1 MRVLAAI
8 FNLVAGTL
16 IALAG
21 GFVVIWCGSFLSAAP
36 RDHWGLVTSAL
47 VTLTVGIYLVI
58 AGLGHVRFGAIRLQ
72 GRRNEEQ
79 GDY

>member
-1 MRVLAAI
+1 MRILAAI
-8 FNLVAGTL
+8 LNLVAGAL

-36 RDHWGLVTSAL
+36 RDHWGAVASAL
-47 VTLTVGIYLVI
+47 LTLSVGIYLVI
-58 AGLGHVRFGAIRLQ
+58 GGLGHVRLGAIRLQ
-72 GRRNEEQ
+72 GRRNEQ